1 VFVKLV
7 SQKKKIHVH
16 CKNGNGRASTLVSA
30 YLISRGSAI
39 KKTENLIKEKCPAM
53 HLQDSQKDA
62 LEIFK
67 KNI

>member
-1 VFVKLV
+1 MIENSDKRLDDGIDLT
-7 SQKKKIHVH
+7 KIYRISNIQDLTIENNKSSLIDD
-16 CKNGNGRASTLVSA
+16 KN
-30 YLISRGSAI
+30 
-39 KKTENLIKEKCPAM
+39 ENLIKEKRPAM